1 MKYIFL
7 AINLLF
13 SFQLS
18 AQDQNTA
25 LETKIDFVNSKIQQT
40 DKGERL
46 TWLDSLTKITYRN
59 PKLEYDAA
67 LRQTID
73 LAIDLDSLNFA
84 AKKVADLIG
93 FQNNFLGK
101 PKEGLKLFK
110 TYVDKLSKGTD
121 FGAIGRMYL
130 NAADSYYY
138 TGDLESSF
146 EYYALTKTYAAK
158 AKDQ

>member
-1 MKYIFL
+1 LCLYLEFKKFIKYIFL

-110 TYVDKLSKGTD
+110 TYVDKLSK
-121 FGAIGRMYL
+121 
-130 NAADSYYY
+130 
-138 TGDLESSF
+138 
-146 EYYALTKTYAAK
+146 
-158 AKDQ
+158 